1 MTKYMITNS
10 QTQRLLGIYRATCV
24 QNAIVAAQRAT
35 GHYLFMT
42 DLDVVPTSSPVCGPE
57 DQAHWEKR
65 TAHLRGV
72 AA

>member
-1 MTKYMITNS
+1 MTKYSIANS
-10 QTQRLLGIYRATCV
+10 QTQRFLGVYRATCV

-35 GHYLFMT
+35 GYYLFGT

-57 DQAHWEKR
+57 EQGHWEKR

-72 AA
+72 SL